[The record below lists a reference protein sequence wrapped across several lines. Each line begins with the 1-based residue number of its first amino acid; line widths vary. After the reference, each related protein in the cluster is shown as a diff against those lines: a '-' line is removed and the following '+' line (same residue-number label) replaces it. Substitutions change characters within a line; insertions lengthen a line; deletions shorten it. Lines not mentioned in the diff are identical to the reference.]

1 MENRTLLK
9 AEKIS
14 LLISDVDGILT
25 DGKLYY
31 GPGMQGHMKAFH
43 VRDGLAVKMA
53 QAAGIRVAF
62 ISAKESSVLRRR
74 ADELGVDFCS
84 DGVLDK
90 IARAREICDT
100 LHVSWDETAAI
111 GDDLVDMPILRQAG
125 FSATVP
131 EAPGDIRAIV
141 DLVTTHPGGKGAF
154 RELVE
159 FLVRA
164 GGKWEEVLTYFGGMH
179 EIR

>member
-1 MENRTLLK
+1 MENETLLK
-9 AEKIS
+9 AKKIS
-14 LLISDVDGILT
+14 LIISDVDGVLT

-43 VRDGLAVKMA
+43 VRDGLAVKIA
-53 QAAGIRVAF
+53 QLIGIHIAF
-62 ISAKESSVLRRR
+62 ISAKESTILRRR
-74 ADELGVDFCS
+74 ADELGVDFCM
-84 DGVLDK
+84 DGVKDK
-90 IARAREICDT
+90 MARAREICDT
-100 LHVSWDETAAI
+100 LQVSWNETAAI

-131 EAPGDIRAIV
+131 EAPEDIRAIV

-159 FLVRA
+159 FLVRSR
-164 GGKWEEVLTYFGGMH
+164 GKWEEVLAHFGGMH
-179 EIR
+179 EVR

>member
-1 MENRTLLK
+1 MENRTFLK
-9 AEKIS
+9 AQKVS

-25 DGKLYY
+25 DGRLYY
-31 GPGMQGHMKAFH
+31 GPRIKEHMKGFH

-74 ADELGVDFCS
+74 ANELKVDFCS
-84 DGVLDK
+84 DGVTDK
-90 IARAREICDT
+90 MARAREICDT
-100 LHVSWDETAAI
+100 LQVSWEQTAVI
-111 GDDLVDMPILRQAG
+111 GDDLVDIPILRQAG
-125 FSATVP
+125 LSATVP
-131 EAPGDIRAIV
+131 EAPDDVRSIV
-141 DLVTTHPGGKGAF
+141 DFITSHPGGKGAF

-164 GGKWEEVLTYFGGMH
+164 SGKWEEVLAYFGGIH